1 MNGFPEM
8 TALLVFLTPIAL
20 INSVSTLPSGLAGV
34 AASLGAEK
42 PFLTASAFI
51 AGKFVPRFA
60 FGLLLAIGLDY
71 AFDGLRVRAREAWQD
86 PATLVVLLQLVI
98 GAVMVVFGYH
108 LSRASRQ
115 RPDHASA
122 TPLTPASAFSIA
134 AGMAVVG
141 LPGAVLYFAAI
152 DQILRAELPAL
163 GIINA
168 VLFYNVVYLSPLM
181 LIVLSRRLFGTRAD
195 PLFEAVAKFLERWG
209 KRLMF
214 FGLLGLGA
222 VLVADAIGWF
232 IGLPLLPS
240 PIR

>member
-1 MNGFPEM
+1 M

-20 INSVSTLPSGLAGV
+20 INSVSTLPSGIAGV

-71 AFDGLRVRAREAWQD
+71 AFDGLRVRTREAWQD
-86 PATLVVLLQLVI
+86 PDALVVLLQLVI
-98 GAVMVVFGYH
+98 GAVMVIFGYY
-108 LSRASRQ
+108 LSHASRQ
-115 RPDHASA
+115 RLDHASS

-134 AGMAVVG
+134 AGLTVVG
-141 LPGAVLYFAAI
+141 LPSALLYFAAI
-152 DQILRAELPAL
+152 DQILRADLRAP
-163 GIINA
+163 GIVNA

-181 LIVLSRRLFGTRAD
+181 LIVLSRRLFGARSD
-195 PLFEAVAKFLERWG
+195 PLYGAVARFLERWG
-209 KRLMF
+209 ERLMF

-232 IGLPLLPS
+232 IGFPLLPS

>member
-1 MNGFPEM
+1 M

-20 INSVSTLPSGLAGV
+20 INSVSTLPSGIAGV
-34 AASLGAEK
+34 ATSLGAEK

-51 AGKFVPRFA
+51 AGKFVPRFT
-60 FGLLLAIGLDY
+60 FGLLLAIGLDA

-86 PATLVVLLQLVI
+86 PDALVVLLQLVI
-98 GAVMVVFGYH
+98 GAMMVVFGYY
-108 LSRASRQ
+108 LSHTSRQ
-115 RPDHASA
+115 RPDHTSS
-122 TPLTPASAFSIA
+122 TPLTPTSAFSIA
-134 AGMAVVG
+134 AGLTVVG
-141 LPGAVLYFAAI
+141 LPSALLYFAAI
-152 DQILRAELPAL
+152 DQILRADLRAP
-163 GIINA
+163 GIVNA

-181 LIVLSRRLFGTRAD
+181 LIVLSRRLFGARAD
-195 PLFEAVAKFLERWG
+195 PLFGAVARFLERWG

-232 IGLPLLPS
+232 IGFPLLPS